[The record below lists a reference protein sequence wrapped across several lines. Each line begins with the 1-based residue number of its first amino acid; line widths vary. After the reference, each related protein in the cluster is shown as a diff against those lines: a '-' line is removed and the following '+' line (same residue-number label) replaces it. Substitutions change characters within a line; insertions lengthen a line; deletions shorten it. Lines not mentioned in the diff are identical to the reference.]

1 MKQTKKTAAPSK
13 RVEISKKK
21 KANRTRA
28 RGISVSLDIKQPKE
42 KPKAPKPPK
51 EPKEQR
57 SKESAPP
64 QEFTE
69 ADYLTA
75 IRLKYPPEVVIA
87 KLDRILEAKRAYTT
101 GSGKVV
107 EHEDAATQ
115 IKGLDMLLNRV
126 VGKPLEQPEVS
137 KSAKSTSFA
146 DLKERAK
153 KSAPFRE
160 SLIEMLQELTQS

>member
-13 RVEISKKK
+13 RVEIPKKK
-21 KANRTRA
+21 QANRTRA
-28 RGISVSLDIKQPKE
+28 RGKPTKPAPKA
-42 KPKAPKPPK
+42 PKAPKPPK
-51 EPKEQR
+51 N
-57 SKESAPP
+57 APGREITVVVAP
-64 QEFTE
+64 REYSE
-69 ADYLTA
+69 AEYIAA
-75 IRLKYPPEVVIA
+75 IRLKYPPEAITA
-87 KLDRILEAKRAYTT
+87 KIDSLLDAKRTYTT
-101 GSGKVV
+101 GSGKVI
-107 EHEDAATQ
+107 EHEDTATQ
-115 IKGLDMLLNRV
+115 IKGLEILLNRV